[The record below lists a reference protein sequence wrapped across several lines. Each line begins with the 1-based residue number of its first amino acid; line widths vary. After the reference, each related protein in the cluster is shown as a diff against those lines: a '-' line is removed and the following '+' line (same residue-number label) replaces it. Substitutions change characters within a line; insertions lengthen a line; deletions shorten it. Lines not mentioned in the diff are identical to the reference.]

1 MGFTDHFVTIRW
13 RKRVRSWSNPNKAQQ
28 ITKTNIKSSTRHCPT
43 GHIYLKQFRLN
54 VFRPLWVAVSC
65 LLIVESFGI
74 LVWCRKYLENQC
86 FKYII
91 FEITCIF
98 SLVVNLKPTLDKGVS
113 ALIYGEPGLKTRK
126 LLKLENK
133 IVSAD
138 NTHSASQC
146 WALLSI

>member
-1 MGFTDHFVTIRW
+1 M
-13 RKRVRSWSNPNKAQQ
+13 SNR
-28 ITKTNIKSSTRHCPT
+28 T
-43 GHIYLKQFRLN
+43 YLFE
-54 VFRPLWVAVSC
+54 AVSFKC
-65 LLIVESFGI
+65 LQTFVGGCQLSPHCRVFWVFG
-74 LVWCRKYLENQC
+74 LMHEAKQYLGNQC

-138 NTHSASQC
+138 NIHSAPQC
-146 WALLSI
+146 